1 MPTIL
6 QTDTAT
12 VLAALAAYSADYAAA
27 RYASGFPD
35 RTVSLI
41 EGAVTLTTAAGHVAA
56 FAQGHHFDGKRSV
69 DRGVIFTIAHD
80 EDTDA
85 RLARTIAH
93 RAHLIARERTGR
105 RGR

>member
-12 VLAALAAYSADYAAA
+12 VLTALAAYSADYAA
-27 RYASGFPD
+27 SGYSSAFPD
-35 RTVSLI
+35 RTVPLS
-41 EGAVTLTTAAGHVAA
+41 EGAITLGALTSHVCA